1 MATEPGQRLHADR
14 RLDDLLAIYR
24 YAQRVIVAQVR
35 EALRSGDLVRANL
48 RRAQLA
54 AVLATLDQLQAETD
68 QTAREIVRSAY
79 VEGASTAATQIT
91 RLSVEAPEIP
101 GAFAGVSTEAVQALA
116 DSITDRLDGARRT
129 VGRQVADIYAREQ
142 RRTALLSI
150 LGAEGSP
157 RTAAQGMAFR
167 LLKDKQVRALAR
179 QGGVG
184 FIDRAGKRWQLDT
197 YAEMATRTVVREA
210 AVEGA
215 KARMASH
222 GIDLARVSVSP
233 NPCPICRPWQGRLV
247 SLDGSTA
254 DYQGEAVASLSS
266 LPNGGPPM
274 HPRCTHSL
282 QPVAV
287 RIDALRR
294 ELAGVA

>member
-1 MATEPGQRLHADR
+1 MPNPDRRLAAER

-24 YAQRVIVAQVR
+24 HAQRAIVSQIRA
-35 EALRSGDLVRANL
+35 ALASDDLRRAAL

-54 AVLATLDQLQAETD
+54 AVLATMDQLQAETD
-68 QTAREIVRSAY
+68 PMARAIIDQAFIEQAQRTSRAIIGLR
-79 VEGASTAATQIT
+79 ID
-91 RLSVEAPEIP
+91 APEIP
-101 GAFAGVSTEAVQALA
+101 GAFAGVHRQAVETLQ
-116 DSITDRLDGARRT
+116 DSILGRLDTARRT

-142 RRTALLSI
+142 RRTAVMSI

-157 RTAAQGMAFR
+157 RAAAASLQTR
-167 LLKDKQVRALAR
+167 LLADRTIREMAR

-215 KARMASH
+215 KARMAAH
-222 GIDLARVSVSP
+222 GIALARVSVHP
-233 NPCPICRPWQGRLV
+233 EPCKICAPWQGRLV
-247 SLDGSTA
+247 SLDGTTT
-254 DYQGEAVASLSS
+254 DYEAEAVTDLGS

-274 HPRCTHSL
+274 HPRCKHSL
-282 QPVAV
+282 QPVAT
-287 RIDALRR
+287 RIEAIQR
-294 ELAGVA
+294 ELAGTA

>member
-1 MATEPGQRLHADR
+1 MATNPERLPADR
-14 RLDDLLAIYR
+14 RLDQLLAIYR
-24 YAQRVIVAQVR
+24 QAQRTIAAQVR
-35 EALRSGDLVRANL
+35 EALRSGDLQRASM

-54 AVLATLDQLQAETD
+54 AVLATLDQLQVETD
-68 QTAREIVRSAY
+68 PFAREIIADAFAQQADR
-79 VEGASTAATQIT
+79 T
-91 RLSVEAPEIP
+91 RKTIIGLRIDAPEIP
-101 GAFAGVSTEAVQALA
+101 GAFAGVQREAVETLQ
-116 DSITDRLDGARRT
+116 DSILGRLDSARRT
-129 VGRQVADIYAREQ
+129 VGRSIADIYAREQ

-157 RTAAQGMAFR
+157 RTAAAGMRAR
-167 LLKDKQVRALAR
+167 LLQTKTVRELAR

-215 KARMASH
+215 KTRMLSH
-222 GIDLARVSVSP
+222 GIALARVSSHPV
-233 NPCPICRPWQGRLV
+233 PCKICAPWQGRLV
-247 SLDGSTA
+247 SLDGSTT
-254 DYQGEAVASLSS
+254 DYDGEAVTDLGS

-274 HPRCTHSL
+274 HARCKHSL

-287 RIDALRR
+287 RIESIRR
-294 ELAGVA
+294 QLSEVR